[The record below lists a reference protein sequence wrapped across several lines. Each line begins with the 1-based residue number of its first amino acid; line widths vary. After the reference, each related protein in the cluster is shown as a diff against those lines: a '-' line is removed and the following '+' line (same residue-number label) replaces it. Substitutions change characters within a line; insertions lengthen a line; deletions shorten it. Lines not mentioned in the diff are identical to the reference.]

1 MKRRTEKVLNFFG
14 DAAANAVNAVKNAVK
29 NTGGALNRSG
39 NVLRIIKIQ
48 SRLIAAFL
56 VLSLLPLSLMGL
68 ISYSRSNRAI
78 SERIKK
84 YSTGL
89 INQTAVNLES
99 ELVKYEQLVREIAYT
114 DSIQQSFTDMR
125 GLSAE
130 EKLRYSFQISN
141 TIREKCAT
149 YNEIA
154 QFGFIIEN
162 DANRAFLKD
171 AKEITDQE
179 TKRIYEKAKEAR
191 GAPVW
196 LITETSAG
204 NILLV
209 AAREINNTKSGG
221 KIGVFIIGLDTGY
234 FREKL
239 ENVDLGVGSQ
249 LFMMDA
255 DGTVLV
261 SRNEDVAINRKYSD
275 PAILDML
282 VSGREQG
289 TSTFDFDHN
298 LAVYSYLRDHDWY
311 VVSLI
316 PYRYINA
323 AGNSILTTVIILF
336 IVFVVVSTLLSFGVS
351 SSISVHLKKLV
362 NVMQEAR
369 GGNLALHLEDRSND
383 EIGIVVR
390 HFNDM
395 LENIR
400 GLIAKVSDS
409 SADLIDSIGKIKTS
423 AESTRTA
430 SEQIAL
436 TMQEIAKG
444 AGEQAEEISCGVTCT
459 NRLSEGINKV
469 GESMETVSSVIND
482 TKELSERGLSV
493 VMMLKEKARQT
504 NDITRKMA
512 EDIRSL
518 NADMKQIRKIANAIG
533 TIAEQTNL
541 LALNATIE
549 AARAGEAGKGFSVV
563 ASEVKKLADKSKES
577 TAMINSII
585 NSIQAKAD
593 STVITAET
601 GSKVVNEQME
611 AVNSTDEAFKN
622 IYSSMDEIIENMKV
636 MHESVENMIA
646 SREDTV
652 RVINNI
658 SAISQ
663 ETAATTQEVSAS
675 SQEQMSAAEELAVL
689 AEKLDDMAQE
699 LKKAISIFKVE

>member
-1 MKRRTEKVLNFFG
+1 MKRRTGKVRNFFG
-14 DAAANAVNAVKNAVK
+14 DAAANAVNALKNAVK
-29 NTGGALNRSG
+29 NTGDALNRSG

-56 VLSLLPLSLMGL
+56 VLSLFPLILMGL
-68 ISYSRSNRAI
+68 ISYSRSNKAI
-78 SERIKK
+78 SERIEK

-89 INQTAVNLES
+89 INQTAVNFES
-99 ELVKYEQLVREIAYT
+99 ELAKYEQVVRDIAYT

-125 GLSAE
+125 GLSE
-130 EKLRYSFQISN
+130 EEILRYSFQVCN
-141 TIREKCAT
+141 TIREKSAT
-149 YNEIA
+149 YNEIS
-154 QFGFIIEN
+154 QSGFIIEN
-162 DANRAFLKD
+162 DTSRAFLKD
-171 AKEITDQE
+171 AKEITNQE
-179 TKRIYEKAKEAR
+179 IESIYKKAKEAH

-196 LITETSAG
+196 LITETSTG
-204 NILLV
+204 SIHLV
-209 AAREINNTKSGG
+209 AAREINNTISGG
-221 KIGVFIIGLDTGY
+221 KIGVFIISLDTDF
-234 FREKL
+234 FRKKL
-239 ENVDLGVGSQ
+239 ENVDLGAGSQ
-249 LFMMDA
+249 LFIMDA

-261 SRNEDVAINRKYSD
+261 SRNEDVAVNRQYSD
-275 PAILDML
+275 PALLEML

-289 TSTFDFDHN
+289 KYTFDFDHN
-298 LAVYSYLRDHDWY
+298 LVAYTYLKDHDWY

-316 PYRYINA
+316 PYSYINA
-323 AGNSILTTVIILF
+323 AGNSILATVIILF
-336 IVFVVVSTLLSFGVS
+336 IIFVAVSTLLSFGVS

-362 NVMQEAR
+362 NVMQEAS
-369 GGNLALHLEDRSND
+369 GGNLALRLEDRSND

-390 HFNDM
+390 HFNNM

-400 GLIAKVSDS
+400 SLIAKVSDS
-409 SADLIDSIGKIKTS
+409 SADLIDSIGKIKVS

-430 SEQIAL
+430 SEQIAM

-444 AGEQAEEISCGVTCT
+444 AGEQAEEISYGATCT
-459 NRLSEGINKV
+459 NRLSDGINKV
-469 GESMETVSSVIND
+469 GESMETVTAVIND
-482 TKELSERGLSV
+482 TKELSEKGLSV

-512 EDIRSL
+512 EDVRSL

-533 TIAEQTNL
+533 IIAEQTNL

-577 TAMINSII
+577 SAMINSII
-585 NSIQAKAD
+585 NSIQAKAE

-611 AVNSTDEAFKN
+611 AVNSTDEAFKS

-636 MHESVENMIA
+636 MHGSVENMNA

-675 SQEQMSAAEELAVL
+675 SQEQMSAAEELAML

>member
-1 MKRRTEKVLNFFG
+1 MKRRTGKVRNFFG
-14 DAAANAVNAVKNAVK
+14 DAAANAVNALKNAVK
-29 NTGGALNRSG
+29 NTGDALNRSG

-56 VLSLLPLSLMGL
+56 VLSLFPLILMGR
-68 ISYSRSNRAI
+68 ISYSRSNKAI
-78 SERIKK
+78 SERIEK

-89 INQTAVNLES
+89 INQTAVNFES
-99 ELVKYEQLVREIAYT
+99 ELAKYEQVVRDIAYT

-125 GLSAE
+125 GLSE
-130 EKLRYSFQISN
+130 EEILRYSFQVCN
-141 TIREKCAT
+141 TIREKSAT
-149 YNEIA
+149 YNEIS
-154 QFGFIIEN
+154 QSGFIIEN
-162 DANRAFLKD
+162 DTSRAFLKD
-171 AKEITDQE
+171 AKEITNQE
-179 TKRIYEKAKEAR
+179 IESIYKKAKEAR

-196 LITETSAG
+196 LITETSTG
-204 NILLV
+204 SIHLV
-209 AAREINNTKSGG
+209 AAREINNTISGG
-221 KIGVFIIGLDTGY
+221 KIGVFIISLDTDF
-234 FREKL
+234 FRKKL
-239 ENVDLGVGSQ
+239 ENVDLGAGSQ
-249 LFMMDA
+249 LFIMDA

-261 SRNEDVAINRKYSD
+261 SRNEDVAVNRQYSD
-275 PAILDML
+275 PALLEML

-289 TSTFDFDHN
+289 KYTFDFDHN
-298 LAVYSYLRDHDWY
+298 LVAYTYLKDHDWY

-316 PYRYINA
+316 PYSYINA
-323 AGNSILTTVIILF
+323 AGNSILATVIILF
-336 IVFVVVSTLLSFGVS
+336 IIFVAVSTLLSFGVS

-362 NVMQEAR
+362 NVMQEAS
-369 GGNLALHLEDRSND
+369 GGNLALRLEDRSND

-390 HFNDM
+390 HFNNM

-400 GLIAKVSDS
+400 SLIAKVSDS
-409 SADLIDSIGKIKTS
+409 SADLIDSIGKIKVS

-430 SEQIAL
+430 SEQIAM

-444 AGEQAEEISCGVTCT
+444 AGEQAEEISYGATCT
-459 NRLSEGINKV
+459 NRLSDGINKV
-469 GESMETVSSVIND
+469 GESMETVTAVIND
-482 TKELSERGLSV
+482 TKELSEKGLSV

-512 EDIRSL
+512 EDVRSL

-533 TIAEQTNL
+533 IIAEQTNL

-577 TAMINSII
+577 SAMINSII
-585 NSIQAKAD
+585 NSIQAKAE

-611 AVNSTDEAFKN
+611 AVNSTDEAFKS

-636 MHESVENMIA
+636 MHGSVENMNA

-675 SQEQMSAAEELAVL
+675 SQEQMSAAEELAML

>member
-1 MKRRTEKVLNFFG
+1 MKRRTGKVRNFFG
-14 DAAANAVNAVKNAVK
+14 DAAANAVNALKNAVK
-29 NTGGALNRSG
+29 NTGDALNRSG

-56 VLSLLPLSLMGL
+56 VLSLFPLILMGL
-68 ISYSRSNRAI
+68 ISYSRSNKAI
-78 SERIKK
+78 SERIEK

-89 INQTAVNLES
+89 INQTAVNFES
-99 ELVKYEQLVREIAYT
+99 ELAKYEQVVRDIAYT

-125 GLSAE
+125 GLSE
-130 EKLRYSFQISN
+130 EEILRYSFQVCN
-141 TIREKCAT
+141 TIREKSAT
-149 YNEIA
+149 YNEIS
-154 QFGFIIEN
+154 QSGFIIEN
-162 DANRAFLKD
+162 DTSRAFLKD
-171 AKEITDQE
+171 AKEITNQE
-179 TKRIYEKAKEAR
+179 IESIYKKAKEAR

-196 LITETSAG
+196 LITETSTG
-204 NILLV
+204 SIHLV
-209 AAREINNTKSGG
+209 AAREINNTISGG
-221 KIGVFIIGLDTGY
+221 KIGVFIISLDTDF
-234 FREKL
+234 FRKKL
-239 ENVDLGVGSQ
+239 ENVDLGAGSQ
-249 LFMMDA
+249 LFIMDA

-261 SRNEDVAINRKYSD
+261 SRNEDVAVNRQYSD
-275 PAILDML
+275 PALLEML

-289 TSTFDFDHN
+289 KYTFDFDHN
-298 LAVYSYLRDHDWY
+298 LVAYTYLKDHDWY

-316 PYRYINA
+316 PYSYINA
-323 AGNSILTTVIILF
+323 AGNSILATVIILF
-336 IVFVVVSTLLSFGVS
+336 IIFVAVSTLLSFGVS

-362 NVMQEAR
+362 NVMQEAS
-369 GGNLALHLEDRSND
+369 GGNLALRLEDRSND

-390 HFNDM
+390 HFNNM

-400 GLIAKVSDS
+400 SLIAKVSDS
-409 SADLIDSIGKIKTS
+409 SADLIDSIGKIKVS
-423 AESTRTA
+423 SESTRTA
-430 SEQIAL
+430 SEQIAM

-444 AGEQAEEISCGVTCT
+444 AGEQAEEISYGATCT
-459 NRLSEGINKV
+459 NRLSDGINKV
-469 GESMETVSSVIND
+469 GESMETVTAVIND
-482 TKELSERGLSV
+482 TKELSEKGLSV

-512 EDIRSL
+512 EDVRSL

-533 TIAEQTNL
+533 IIAEQTNL

-577 TAMINSII
+577 SAMINSII
-585 NSIQAKAD
+585 NSIQAKAE

-611 AVNSTDEAFKN
+611 AVNSTDEAFKS

-636 MHESVENMIA
+636 MHGSVENMNA

-675 SQEQMSAAEELAVL
+675 SQEQMSAAEELAML